1 MYKAIDYQNMSK
13 KWQKYFEK
21 HFLILSGMYGILS
34 PKDKIANYKLPI
46 ETKWLLEFW
55 GDKITQTLQ
64 NMEVDIIVDLLPKT
78 YKKMIDFS
86 KIDSKVYEIN
96 FVENM
101 NWKTKKISHGVK
113 KIKWEFIK
121 TMCENWGKFF
131 FDHKEKTWKNTLVF
145 TVKI

>member
-1 MYKAIDYQNMSK
+1 
-13 KWQKYFEK
+13 
-21 HFLILSGMYGILS
+21 
-34 PKDKIANYKLPI
+34 
-46 ETKWLLEFW
+46 
-55 GDKITQTLQ
+55 
-64 NMEVDIIVDLLPKT
+64 
-78 YKKMIDFS
+78 MIDFS